1 MNWLIGSVLG
11 FLAACVYGLALLSA
25 FADVERE

>member
-1 MNWLIGSVLG
+1 VSWLLGSVLG
-11 FLAACVYGLALLSA
+11 FLAACLYGLFVLCA